1 MKNKNNIKCDVKSCN
16 YNNSNK
22 NICNLNSIKIT
33 STNNDDSCI
42 NQSETICQS
51 FENTFSP
58 INDNVYEVTS
68 ETEK

>member
-16 YNNSNK
+16 YNNHNK
-22 NICNLNSIKIT
+22 DICNLNSIKST
-33 STNNDDSCI
+33 STNNNTCL

-58 INDNVYEVTS
+58 INDNIYEVTS
-68 ETEK
+68 EIEK